1 MSAGT
6 FIALYRGINVGG
18 NNPVK
23 MAALRELHESLGH
36 QAVKSYVQS
45 GNVVFRAEGAAKKIS
60 ADIAAAFAKTFG
72 FDAKVMVRDG
82 ADWEKVISGN
92 PYPKEAAAD
101 PTRVH
106 AAICEGTPDA
116 ARLAA
121 LLEKTGGPERF
132 EARPGVLYLH
142 APDGVGRSK
151 FAAGMERACGVPA
164 TARNWRTIE
173 ALAELIKDVA
183 PS

>member
-6 FIALYRGINVGG
+6 FIALYRSINVGG

-23 MAALRELHESLGH
+23 MAVLRELHESLGH
-36 QAVKSYVQS
+36 KAVKSYVQS
-45 GNVVFRAEGAAKKIS
+45 GNVAFRGEGTAKKVS
-60 ADIAAAFAKTFG
+60 ADIAAAFARTFG
-72 FDAKVMVRDG
+72 FEAKVMVRDS
-82 ADWEKVISGN
+82 ADWEKLISGN
-92 PYPKEAAAD
+92 PYPEEAAAG

-121 LLEKTGGPERF
+121 RREKTGGPERF
-132 EARPGVLYLH
+132 EARPGVVYLH

-164 TARNWRTIE
+164 TVRNWRTIE
-173 ALAELIKDVA
+173 ALNLMAKEA
-183 PS
+183 AHS